1 MSTPTAIN
9 YKPHQPPQL
18 TLLKSLVLV
27 VRAVVRMVKCDYC
40 SRSAIVKCML
50 CHGGSGIDWAVVIV
64 VIVMVVMAVL
74 RMSVMI
80 RELKVEITNW

>member
-1 MSTPTAIN
+1 MA
-9 YKPHQPPQL
+9 
-18 TLLKSLVLV
+18 
-27 VRAVVRMVKCDYC
+27 KCDCC

-50 CHGGSGIDWAVVIV
+50 FHGGSDIDWVVVIV

-80 RELKVEITNW
+80 GKNFHIFMLG